1 MIYLCRPSY
10 QNVNSLRI
18 DTSSSQ
24 KYLDLHLDSSG
35 GGQSERPGWDLLS
48 YLIQKRFSCQCTE
61 HRQENK
67 PALGVW
73 QCHWLSVEIYGFEKL
88 GSHHQL
94 LIWDRKDSGRYH
106 HKIPVSNCFF
116 FFEFLLDAKLSHD
129 RKSVWDG
136 SREERG
142 ECWWCPEWSLWLD
155 MIKAA
160 VINSPHGHR
169 LSALADL
176 IRKFVALFWSIED
189 SFRGVYMP

>member
-1 MIYLCRPSY
+1 MSVQNSHVASLEVSQVTEFFFWAPCPCLYHWAGHVIYLCRPSY

-18 DTSSSQ
+18 DTSSSL

-35 GGQSERPGWDLLS
+35 GGQSERAVRLRSPILS
-48 YLIQKRFSCQCTE
+48 YPKTVFMSMYRAE

-136 SREERG
+136 SRDRECRWWFCRAESWHRG
-142 ECWWCPEWSLWLD
+142 TP
-155 MIKAA
+155 
-160 VINSPHGHR
+160 
-169 LSALADL
+169 
-176 IRKFVALFWSIED
+176 
-189 SFRGVYMP
+189 Y